1 MFCQKCGKEL
11 PDEAKFCQYCGWQN
25 QENNKEQNINNSQN
39 NNGLGCTGCFGIVF
53 AIFVIIFIILMLI
66 PETPIEKD
74 SYAQE
79 LLARTLCQQEVQSRL
94 KNPKSAQFNRS
105 EDVTEKIENMHY
117 KVEST
122 LYAQNS
128 FGANIKKY
136 YSCKVKINDKE
147 SGDVYDV
154 KIQ

>member
-11 PDEAKFCQYCGWQN
+11 PDDAKFCQYCGWQN
-25 QENNKEQNINNSQN
+25 QENNKERNINNSQN
-39 NNGLGCTGCFGIVF
+39 NNGLGCMGCFGI
-53 AIFVIIFIILMLI
+53 AFVIIFIILMLI
-66 PETPIEKD
+66 PEKPIEND

-94 KNPKSAQFNRS
+94 KNPKSAEFNRS

-128 FGANIKKY
+128 FGTNIKTY

-154 KIQ
+154 KIK